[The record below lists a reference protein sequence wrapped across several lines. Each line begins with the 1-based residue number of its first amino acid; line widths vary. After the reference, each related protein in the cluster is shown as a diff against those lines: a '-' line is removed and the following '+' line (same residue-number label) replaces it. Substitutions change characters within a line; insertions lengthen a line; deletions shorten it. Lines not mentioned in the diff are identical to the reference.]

1 VKRSRVRL
9 LDPTSYTPFFR
20 YRDGRLHA
28 EDVAL
33 DRIAAR
39 VGTPV
44 YVYSR
49 AAIESAWTRFDRAF
63 ASAPHMVC
71 YSVKANSNL
80 SILRALGRLGSG
92 FDIVSAGELDRLRRA
107 GVAGRRIV
115 FSGVGKTRE
124 EIREGLRAGILLFNV
139 ESDAELESLAEEAAR
154 RGVVASAALRVNP
167 DVGAGAHPHIS
178 TGRRAHKFGVDWER
192 AIDVYRAGL
201 GMRSIRWRGVTAH
214 IGSQILSLDPFRR
227 ALGRLSTLVGALRR
241 MGVSIE
247 YLDFGGGLGVRY
259 GGERP
264 PDFRDYGK
272 LVAGT
277 ARKLGCRLLLEPGR
291 AIVGPAGVLL
301 TRAVYRKENRGK
313 KFVVVDAAMN
323 DLMRPALYGAVHPV
337 TTVRRPGARERWSVA
352 DIVGPVCETGDSFL
366 ADWPVPD
373 GIAPG
378 DLFALWGAGAYGS
391 ALSSNYNSRR
401 RPAEVLVD
409 GGRFRVI
416 RRRESYADLVK
427 GE

>member
-1 VKRSRVRL
+1 MKSNSVRP
-9 LDPTSYTPFFR
+9 LDPTRYTPFFR

-28 EDVAL
+28 EGVSL

-49 AAIESAWTRFDRAF
+49 AAIESAWKRFNRAF

-80 SILRALGRLGSG
+80 SILRVLARLGSG

-107 GVAGRRIV
+107 GVPGRRIV

-124 EIREGLRAGILLFNV
+124 EIREALRAGILLFNV
-139 ESDAELESLAEEAAR
+139 ESEAELEALAEEAAR
-154 RGVVASAALRVNP
+154 LGVVAPAALRVNP
-167 DVGAGAHPHIS
+167 DVGAGAHPHIA
-178 TGRRAHKFGVDWER
+178 TGRHAHKFGVDWAR
-192 AIDVYRAGL
+192 AADVYRAGQ
-201 GMRSIRWRGVTAH
+201 GMRSIRWRGVTSH
-214 IGSQILSLDPFRR
+214 IGSQILSLDPFRQ
-227 ALGRLSTLVGALRR
+227 ALARLGSLIGELRR
-241 MGVSIE
+241 MGVNIE

-259 GGERP
+259 GEEQP

-313 KFVVVDAAMN
+313 NFLVIDAAMN
-323 DLMRPALYGAVHPV
+323 DLMRPALYGAVHPLTRV
-337 TTVRRPGARERWSVA
+337 HRASPRERWIPA
-352 DIVGPVCETGDSFL
+352 DIVGPVCESGDSFL
-366 ADWPVPD
+366 TDWPVPEVKS
-373 GIAPG
+373 G
-378 DLFALWGAGAYGS
+378 DLLALWGAGAYGF

-401 RPAEVLVD
+401 RPAEVLVE
-409 GGRFRVI
+409 GSKFRAI
-416 RRRESYADLVK
+416 RRRQTYADLVR